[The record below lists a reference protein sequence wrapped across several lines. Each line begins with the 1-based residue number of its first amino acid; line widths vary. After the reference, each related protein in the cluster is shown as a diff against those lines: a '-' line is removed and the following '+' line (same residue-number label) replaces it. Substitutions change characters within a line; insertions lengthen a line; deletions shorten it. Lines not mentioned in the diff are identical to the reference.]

1 MSKFFASRWGNP
13 TTDAVAQHIA
23 DIEGGY
29 VNIQIVSYAQH
40 SALLTLT
47 TTELDVS

>member
-29 VNIQIVSYAQH
+29 VNIQIVSYAQR